1 MDRKQRIR
9 LRQILDRRF
18 DEEELRTLCLDL
30 GIDYDDLPGRGRSDK
45 ARELISSLERH
56 GRLSELLVYGKQL
69 RPSISWDAVVEPR
82 EREQRLLEQAWSSA
96 DVALALDNLRR
107 ISRTQED
114 YDEALTLFE
123 RGMASA
129 GRAGERAEAAV
140 ALNYVASSYRSRGR
154 LDQALEYYQMSLA
167 IWRRYGD
174 RSGEVSTLNNIG
186 RVCQDQGRTTEA
198 RRYFEEGLS
207 IIRELGNRVD
217 EANAL
222 QNLGS
227 LLRSTGEL
235 LAALDMFTQS
245 ERIWREVEDKAGL
258 FVVLN
263 DKGLI
268 LLSLGDVQAA
278 RQEFEE
284 ALALSREVGNV
295 ADEMT
300 VLANLGSVAT
310 QLADWGAA
318 KMFYEQAL
326 LINEE
331 LGDLAGTATI
341 LVNLGGVYANLRC
354 WEEALE
360 FYQRGQ
366 TIARRIDD
374 RAVEAAA
381 LSNIGNVLVEK
392 GDFDNA
398 LAAYQQAQSIQKLI
412 GDIAGLS
419 RTEDNISAIYRRLEE
434 PQRPLSL
441 LISEAQR
448 FFQAAGFTLG
458 TTGEASSFICQPA
471 TPVWQ
476 KRIKSDVYTC
486 TLMGQPLDRV
496 GVVSICEV
504 AQERS
509 DSIAH
514 AFVLVDKIV
523 GDDAW
528 LEIAALRAS
537 DFNVMPIPLTLLD
550 EGKIAGRVIPE
561 SLVLRKHLERFLGRG
576 YDPYNVRHP
585 VSDVLNF
592 FGREALARELID
604 NRLIAGQPIGL
615 FGLRKMGK
623 SSLMRY
629 MQRLMP
635 CPTAWLDLQAGV
647 DLAALYERILRAWN
661 NDATARF
668 NVDLGLQ
675 DTQLKSDDPSARFF
689 QLAQDAL
696 DKLDNQIPEARLAV
710 FLDEIELIIPPADA
724 EGPVLKRYLSLMRML
739 RGLVQE
745 DGRVLFMVAGV
756 DVSINRIN
764 RWGKEQNPLYQLLQ
778 EVCLPPL
785 LKDDCIQMIR
795 NIGRQVE
802 LSYADDAEICVARA
816 SGGHPFLARQLC
828 SLAYKQRNQQPG
840 EISLRPIEKAVDR
853 FLSDPVYAALVNDT
867 GLWGEVSSVGLW
879 GEQASRAN
887 QAVLLALA
895 RSPEPL
901 TESAITN
908 GLDSAS
914 PRSALFAL
922 QQLCV
927 VRAVEDSPDHPD
939 PRYEIAFG
947 LFRSWLRR
955 VQLGLKE

>member
-1 MDRKQRIR
+1 MDRKQLIR
-9 LRQILDRRF
+9 LREMFTTYF
-18 DEEELRTLCLDL
+18 DAGELRTLCFDL
-30 GIDYDDLPGRGRSDK
+30 GVDYDDLPGEGK
-45 ARELISSLERH
+45 GNKTRELIAYLERRD
-56 GRLSELLVYGKQL
+56 RLSELLNLAQQL
-69 RPSISWDAVVEPR
+69 RPNVSWDAVVEPR
-82 EREQRLLEQAWSSA
+82 EREQRLLGRASNSF
-96 DVALALDNLRR
+96 DVALAFENLRR
-107 ISRTQED
+107 LSRTQED
-114 YDEALTLFE
+114 YEEALTLFE
-123 RGMASA
+123 TGLASA
-129 GRAGERAEAAV
+129 GRAGGRAEAAV

-174 RSGEVSTLNNIG
+174 RSGEASTLNNIG
-186 RVCQDQGRTTEA
+186 RVYQDQGRTTEA
-198 RRYFEEGLS
+198 RGYFEEGLS

-227 LLRSTGEL
+227 LLHSTGEL
-235 LAALDMFTQS
+235 LAALDMLTQS
-245 ERIWREVEDKAGL
+245 EMIWREVEDKAGL

-268 LLSLGDVQAA
+268 LLSLGEVQAA
-278 RQEFEE
+278 RREFEE
-284 ALALSREVGNV
+284 ALALSRDAGNV
-295 ADEMT
+295 ADEMK

-310 QLADWGAA
+310 QLADWDAA
-318 KMFYEQAL
+318 KMFYRQAL
-326 LINEE
+326 LISEK

-341 LVNLGGVYANLRC
+341 MVNLGGVYANLRC
-354 WEEALE
+354 WEDALK

-366 TIARRIDD
+366 TIARQIDN

-398 LAAYQQAQSIQKLI
+398 LAAYQQAQSIQRLV

-419 RTEDNISAIYRRLEE
+419 HIEDNISAIYRLLEE
-434 PQRPLSL
+434 SQRPLSL

-448 FFQAAGFTLG
+448 FFQVAGFTLG

-476 KRIKSDVYTC
+476 KTIKSDVYTC
-486 TLMGQPLDRV
+486 TLIGQPLDRA
-496 GVVSICEV
+496 GVASIYEV
-504 AQERS
+504 AQKRS
-509 DSIAH
+509 DGIAH

-528 LEIAALRAS
+528 LEIAALRAI

-550 EGKIAGRVIPE
+550 EGKIAGRAIPE
-561 SLVLRKHLERFLGRG
+561 SLALRKHLERFLGRG
-576 YDPYNVRHP
+576 YDPYDVRHP

-635 CPTAWLDLQAGV
+635 CSTAWLDLQAGV

-675 DTQLKSDDPSARFF
+675 DTQLKSDDPSAQFF
-689 QLAQDAL
+689 QLTKDTL
-696 DKLDNQIPEARLAV
+696 DKLGNQIPEARLAV

-724 EGPVLKRYLSLMRML
+724 EGSVLKHYLSLMRTL
-739 RGLVQE
+739 RGVVQE
-745 DGRVLFMVAGV
+745 DGRVLLMVAGV

-764 RWGKEQNPLYQLLQ
+764 RWGKEQNPFYQLLQ
-778 EVCLPPL
+778 EVYLPPL

-795 NIGRQVE
+795 NVGRQVE
-802 LSYADDAEICVARA
+802 LSYTDDATICVARA

-840 EISLRPIEKAVDR
+840 GILLTSIEKAVDR

-867 GLWGEVSSVGLW
+867 GLWGEVSNVGLW
-879 GEQASRAN
+879 GEQASHAN

-908 GLDSAS
+908 GLDSTS
-914 PRSALFAL
+914 HRSALFAL

-939 PRYEIAFG
+939 PRYEITFG